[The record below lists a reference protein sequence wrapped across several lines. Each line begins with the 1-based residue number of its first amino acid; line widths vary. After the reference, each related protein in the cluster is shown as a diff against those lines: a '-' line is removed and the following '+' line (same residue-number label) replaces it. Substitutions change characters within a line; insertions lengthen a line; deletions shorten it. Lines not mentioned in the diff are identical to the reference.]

1 MKRALFR
8 REQLCASGMRVV
20 TDTFL
25 WYFSYV
31 LFFGFFFP
39 LIEEAVYSMAHQE
52 LERHWL
58 LGHLLMSVAKV
69 TEE

>member
-1 MKRALFR
+1 MCFR
-8 REQLCASGMRVV
+8 DEGGNR
-20 TDTFL
+20 
-25 WYFSYV
+25 YFSV
-31 LFFGFFFP
+31 IFFLCVVFWFFFS